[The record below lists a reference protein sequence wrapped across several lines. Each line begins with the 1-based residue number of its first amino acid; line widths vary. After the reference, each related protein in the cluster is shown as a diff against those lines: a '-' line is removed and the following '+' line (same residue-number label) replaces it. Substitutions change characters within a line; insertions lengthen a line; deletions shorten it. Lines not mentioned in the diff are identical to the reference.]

1 MSIRQDLQDYIS
13 DNGLSQS
20 AVARAVGVTSPV
32 VNQYLH
38 GKYPGNVQEIERK
51 IAAYL
56 QKQREREAERKLEV
70 DYVLTTTAKR
80 VRDVLRLAHVEGEA
94 VVLFGQA
101 GLGKTS
107 SLREYCKQRRLRW
120 WSGRPCRLLRRNCWR
135 ITNAPRRPLRVARK
149 PCSTMP
155 PSTAH
160 GAANAMLRPP
170 AGSSG
175 TATDRGKIVS
185 RYREL
190 VQHRLAVCHA
200 GMELKLA
207 RAREQEPFV
216 LAVERKL
223 SAGSW
228 DYRMGMTPNFGV
240 VFTVLPCRL
249 PLKEQYQA
257 VKADLSE
264 YWEVEFDVQ
273 AGRPCLHVGSRTDE
287 GIDCCVVFDGDDDGC

>member
-1 MSIRQDLQDYIS
+1 MR
-13 DNGLSQS
+13 
-20 AVARAVGVTSPV
+20 
-32 VNQYLH
+32 
-38 GKYPGNVQEIERK
+38 
-51 IAAYL
+51 
-56 QKQREREAERKLEV
+56 
-70 DYVLTTTAKR
+70 
-80 VRDVLRLAHVEGEA
+80 
-94 VVLFGQA
+94 
-101 GLGKTS
+101 
-107 SLREYCKQRRLRW
+107 
-120 WSGRPCRLLRRNCWR
+120 
-135 ITNAPRRPLRVARK
+135 
-149 PCSTMP
+149 
-155 PSTAH
+155 
-160 GAANAMLRPP
+160 RPP

-175 TATDRGKIVS
+175 TATDRGVIVS

-190 VQHRLAVCHA
+190 VQHHLAVCHA

-257 VKADLSE
+257 VKADLSA

-273 AGRPCLHVGSRTDE
+273 AGRPCLHVSSRTDE